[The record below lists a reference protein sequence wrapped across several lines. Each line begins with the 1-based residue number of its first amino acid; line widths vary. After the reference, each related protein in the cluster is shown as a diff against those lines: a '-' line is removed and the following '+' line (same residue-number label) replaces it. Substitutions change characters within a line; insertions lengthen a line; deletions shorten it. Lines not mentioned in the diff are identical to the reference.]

1 MQKEH
6 INPPDVPAAHPAFT
20 RVITVTGPTKLVF
33 IAGQTPQSDD
43 FGCIAPGDMRAQYL
57 FVIDKLTKQLAAVGA
72 TWNDVTYRRVFTT
85 DIAAL
90 RKVTQDP
97 SVPRPF
103 TTPPCSTMIGVTERS
118 HPDFMVEIDLIAAVE
133 P

>member
-6 INPPDVPAAHPAFT
+6 INPPGVLDHPAFT
-20 RVITVTGPTKLVF
+20 RVITVTGPTKLIF

-43 FGCIAPGDMRAQYL
+43 FGCVAPGDMRAQYL
-57 FVIDKLTKQLAAVGA
+57 FVIDKLTKQLTAAGA
-72 TWNDVTYRRVFTT
+72 TWNDVTHRRVYTT
-85 DIAAL
+85 DISAL
-90 RKVTQDP
+90 RKVTQDS
-97 SVPRPF
+97 SVQRPF
-103 TTPPCSTMIGVTERS
+103 TKAPCSTMVGVTELS